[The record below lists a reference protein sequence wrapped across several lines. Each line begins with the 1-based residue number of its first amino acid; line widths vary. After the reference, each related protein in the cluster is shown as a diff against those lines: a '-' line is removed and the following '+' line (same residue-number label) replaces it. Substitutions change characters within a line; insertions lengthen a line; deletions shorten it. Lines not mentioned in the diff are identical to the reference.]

1 MSREIKERILLNT
14 RILKEQ
20 IREMAIG
27 VYTFD
32 ELVLDIMFN
41 RIIQVERD
49 IEHLL
54 NLTKVVVEK

>member
-1 MSREIKERILLNT
+1 MSREIKERILFNT

-27 VYTFD
+27 IYTFD

-49 IEHLL
+49 IEDLL
-54 NLTKVVVEK
+54 NLVKVVVE

>member
-1 MSREIKERILLNT
+1 MSREIKERILFNT

-49 IEHLL
+49 IEDLL
-54 NLTKVVVEK
+54 NLVKVVVE

>member
-49 IEHLL
+49 IEDLL
-54 NLTKVVVEK
+54 NLVKVVVE

>member
-1 MSREIKERILLNT
+1 MSKEIKERILFNT

-49 IEHLL
+49 IEDLL
-54 NLTKVVVEK
+54 NLTKVVVEQ